1 MVKIEAIVQTYKLE
15 DVKEAL
21 QAVGITGMTVTE
33 VRGFGRQKGQAET
46 YRGATMKVDFIQKYK
61 LEVVVDDLQAQAVV
75 DTIVKTAQ
83 TGKIGDGKI
92 FIYPV
97 LDVVRIRTG
106 ERGSQAI

>member
-1 MVKIEAIVQTYKLE
+1 MVKIEAIIQPYKLE
-15 DVKEAL
+15 EVKDAL
-21 QAVGITGMTVTE
+21 QAVGIKGMTVTE

-46 YRGATMKVDFIQKYK
+46 YRGATVKVDFIQKLK
-61 LEVVVDDLQAQAVV
+61 IDIIIEDGMAITVVEAITKA
-75 DTIVKTAQ
+75 AQ